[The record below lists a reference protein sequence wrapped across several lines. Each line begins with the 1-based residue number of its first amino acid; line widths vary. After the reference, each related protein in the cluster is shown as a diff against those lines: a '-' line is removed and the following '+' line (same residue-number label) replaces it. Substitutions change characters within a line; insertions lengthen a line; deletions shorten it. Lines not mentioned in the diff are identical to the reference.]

1 MKRHIIRT
9 ASVAALA
16 IISMSGLAAC
26 GSSSSSD
33 TTVAATDSVVA
44 GEITTE
50 KMWARTTAVAST
62 MGAAF
67 GTITSSV
74 DDTLLEVKVDPTIA
88 AMAQMHEVVPVETDS
103 SMMPTDSAASPDS
116 TMAPE
121 MTMQEVAEIPLK
133 AGEPLVLKPGSYH
146 IMLMKLVKPL
156 ETGTTIDLTLVFANA
171 GEKVVTFTIQD
182 DAP

>member
-88 AMAQMHEVVPVETDS
+88 AMAQMHEVVPVETD
-103 SMMPTDSAASPDS
+103 T
-116 TMAPE
+116 TMADETSDTMHAPE